1 MSREPRPV
9 TNPAGNRPTE
19 GPIRFKNETGGALT
33 RGTLVYISGIDAGSR
48 LPNVAKADN
57 DAAGKEAQ
65 WVVLTASVAN
75 NGVGVVGKR
84 CRLTGQNTNAASA
97 AEDPVYLSATA
108 GGWTVTA
115 PTGADTIVQIVGWV
129 EVKSATVGVVEL
141 RIPYS
146 PKAIGTNE
154 IADAAVTAAKLAA
167 AVAGNGLTGGAGT
180 ALAVGVDDST
190 IEINTDALRIKDL
203 GVGTAKI
210 AANAVTSAKLD
221 ENLRQRAVVQLTN
234 AQVLAVRATPITLVA
249 APGANKA
256 IVVEEVHMV
265 CDAAAGAYTE
275 TADNLAIEY
284 SGGTDILTVETTG
297 FLDQAAVGAR
307 WARPAIALTT
317 PVANEAVQISN
328 NGDGEFGGGNA
339 ANTLSVEVIYRVV
352 DTVAFSS

>member
-115 PTGADTIVQIVGWV
+115 PTGAATIVQIVGWV

-154 IADAAVTAAKLAA
+154 IADAAVTA
-167 AVAGNGLTGGAGT
+167 
-180 ALAVGVDDST
+180 
-190 IEINTDALRIKDL
+190 
-203 GVGTAKI
+203 
-210 AANAVTSAKLD
+210 AKLD